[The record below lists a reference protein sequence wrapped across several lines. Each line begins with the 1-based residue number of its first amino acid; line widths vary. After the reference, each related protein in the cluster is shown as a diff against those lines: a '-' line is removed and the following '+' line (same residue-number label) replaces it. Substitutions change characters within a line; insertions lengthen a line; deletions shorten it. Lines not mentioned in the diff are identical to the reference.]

1 MGTVLKLII
10 WQLWVLGVSRIDGAQ
25 LASINNQLAI
35 IFAS

>member
-10 WQLWVLGVSRIDGAQ
+10 WQLWVLGVLRIDGPQ

>member
-10 WQLWVLGVSRIDGAQ
+10 WQLWVLGVSRMDGPQ
-25 LASINNQLAI
+25 LASIINQLAV